1 MLWTIA
7 TAVQL
12 AAQPL
17 PAEIA
22 YQPIAGGDY
31 YPVEWAEQAVVAAA
45 SSEGP
50 RLRRA
55 SFGTGAA
62 IACLEDRNFVD
73 DAQTCLRALVPLR
86 PGAPL
91 VLVYVEEDRRSNI
104 TGAVVNK
111 SLNLRCVGARA
122 VGHADFDANEAAIG
136 RARESIRR
144 CIAEAARTPE
154 QATIDPAS
162 GAASWAFALQPNGL
176 TRSLPDARG
185 NALER
190 AIVEIEENRA
200 PGAPYRDCTLSAR
213 VSRVVGGWWL
223 RAGDTVAL
231 SVPCGTNGVSHGRP
245 ALMYL
250 SFDRQLRYLEPL

>member
-7 TAVQL
+7 AAVQT

-22 YQPIAGGDY
+22 YQPISGGHY
-31 YPVEWAEQAVVAAA
+31 YPVEWAEGAVRGAAA
-45 SSEGP
+45 TDGP
-50 RLRRA
+50 RLRA
-55 SFGTGAA
+55 TSFAPGAGD
-62 IACLEDRNFVD
+62 ACLDRSFVD
-73 DAQTCLRALVPLR
+73 DAQTCLRALVPHR
-86 PGAPL
+86 PGTPV
-91 VLVYVEEDRRSNI
+91 VLVYIEEDRRPNI

-111 SLNLRCVGARA
+111 SLTLRCVAARA
-122 VGHADFDANEAAIG
+122 VAHADFEANDAAIA
-136 RARESIRR
+136 RAGDAIRR
-144 CIAEAARTPE
+144 CLVEAAHTPDGVS
-154 QATIDPAS
+154 IDPVT
-162 GAASWAFALQPNGL
+162 GAARWTFEVQPSGL
-176 TRSLPDARG
+176 IRDLSEARG

-190 AIVEIEENRA
+190 AIVDVEENRA
-200 PGAPYRDCTLSAR
+200 PGAPYRDCTLRAR

-231 SVPCGTNGVSHGRP
+231 PVPCGTNGVRHGRP

>member
-7 TAVQL
+7 TAMQL

-17 PAEIA
+17 PAEIS

-31 YPVEWAEQAVVAAA
+31 YPLEWAELAVREAAA
-45 SSEGP
+45 TDGP
-50 RLRRA
+50 RLRA
-55 SFGTGAA
+55 TSFAPGAGD
-62 IACLEDRNFVD
+62 ACLDRSFVD
-73 DAQTCLRALVPLR
+73 DAQTCLRALVPHR
-86 PGAPL
+86 PGTSL
-91 VLVYVEEDRRSNI
+91 VLVYVEEDRRPNV

-122 VGHADFDANEAAIG
+122 VGHADFDANDAAIG

-144 CIAEAARTPE
+144 CLADAARTPE
-154 QATIDPAS
+154 RATIDPAS
-162 GAASWAFALQPNGL
+162 GAASWEFALQPSGL
-176 TRSLPDARG
+176 TRSVTEARG

-190 AIVEIEENRA
+190 AIVEIEENL
-200 PGAPYRDCTLSAR
+200 PSGAPYRDCTLSAR
-213 VSRVVGGWWL
+213 VSRIVGGWWL

-231 SVPCGTNGVSHGRP
+231 PVPCGTNGVSHGRP
-245 ALMYL
+245 ALLYL

>member
-7 TAVQL
+7 AAVQMTV
-12 AAQPL
+12 QPL

-22 YQPIAGGDY
+22 YQPVAGGTY
-31 YPVEWAEQAVVAAA
+31 YPVEWAERAVREAAA
-45 SSEGP
+45 TDSP
-50 RLRRA
+50 RLRA
-55 SFGTGAA
+55 TSFAPAA
-62 IACLEDRNFVD
+62 GDACLDRSFVD
-73 DAQTCLRALVPLR
+73 DAQTCLRALIPHR
-86 PGAPL
+86 PGTPL
-91 VLVYVEEDRRSNI
+91 VLVYVEEDRRPNI

-122 VGHADFDANEAAIG
+122 VAHADFDANDAGIG

-144 CIAEAARTPE
+144 CLMDASRTPE

-162 GAASWAFALQPNGL
+162 GRARWEFAVQPSGL
-176 TRSLPDARG
+176 TRSLTEARG

-190 AIVEIEENRA
+190 AVIEIEETRA
-200 PGAPYRDCTLSAR
+200 PGAPYRECTLSAR
-213 VSRVVGGWWL
+213 VSRIVGGWWL

-231 SVPCGTNGVSHGRP
+231 PVPCGTNGVSHGRP

-250 SFDRQLRYLEPL
+250 SFDRELRYLEPL